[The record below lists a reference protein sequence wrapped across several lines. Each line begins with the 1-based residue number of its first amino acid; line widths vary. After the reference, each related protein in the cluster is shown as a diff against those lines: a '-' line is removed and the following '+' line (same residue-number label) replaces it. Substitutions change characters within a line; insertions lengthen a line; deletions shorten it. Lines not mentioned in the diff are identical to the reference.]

1 MTTMVDD
8 PVATGRHIANPPPE
22 HGYSPQGVAEFTQLA
37 AALAARGYPVYIDPD
52 APASNCLSVCP
63 LCAANGTPSELVIYS
78 GLWGSAGVYCV
89 AGQHVLYAIGAELGV
104 RTKLMD
110 AIDRGRRDFDRVW
123 KAIRTQNLA
132 YDLPRLDAGAEAWG
146 DMAVQAQCPLCLG
159 KGDTKH
165 HLEAFVSAFD
175 PARPSGDTSFGQL
188 RVICT
193 EQAHDP
199 LPALG
204 IVTEHSLQESHGA
217 IDWDADEAPATWL
230 IEPLIERGQ
239 FADLY
244 GPPGIGKSLWAQ
256 DNAFRLAA
264 GGARVLYLD
273 HENPAAEVKKRRR
286 DMGHHGAPPDT
297 LTYLS
302 FPPVTAL
309 DTPDGAAKLHAL
321 ADNLKPDVII
331 LDTWSKFLAGDEAS
345 PSTHTEAYNLAIV
358 PLRRK
363 GVTVIA
369 IDHAGKELGRGPR
382 GGSSKVDNVDVLWL
396 LTVKSNGRLR
406 LERKKSRT
414 GRGPD
419 LVELTRLTNPLRHE
433 HTEAKPTDVLTP
445 DVRACVAKLDE
456 CDVPPGWGRDRA
468 AEVLRANAYKVRNE
482 VLSAALKVRRERGN
496 VAADT
501 VDLSGT
507 GRGQV
512 SDQ

>member
-1 MTTMVDD
+1 MPLMVDD
-8 PVATGRHIANPPPE
+8 PAATGRHIATPPPE

-37 AALAARGYPVYIDPD
+37 AALAARGYLVELDTD
-52 APASNCLSVCP
+52 APACNCISVCP
-63 LCAANGTPSELVIYS
+63 LCAANGTPGELVISS
-78 GLWGSAGVYCV
+78 GPWGSAGVYCA
-89 AGQHVLYAIGAELGV
+89 AGRHVLYAIGAELDV

-110 AIDRGRRDFDRVW
+110 AIDRGRRDFHRVW
-123 KAIRTQNLA
+123 NVIRAKNLA
-132 YDLPRLDAGAEAWG
+132 HDLPRLDPEPDGWG
-146 DMAVQAQCPLCLG
+146 DMAVRAQCPTCLG
-159 KGDTKH
+159 EGDTEH
-165 HLEAFVSAFD
+165 RLEVFVEACE
-175 PARPSGDTSFGQL
+175 PARSKRQFGQL
-188 RVICT
+188 RVICF
-193 EQAHDP
+193 AGGHDP

-204 IVTEHSLQESHGA
+204 IVTERSLQETHGA
-217 IDWDADEAPATWL
+217 IDWDAEEAPATWL
-230 IEPLIERGQ
+230 IEPLVERGQ
-239 FADLY
+239 FASIY
-244 GPPGIGKSLWAQ
+244 GPAGIGKSLLAQ
-256 DNAFRLAA
+256 DHAFRLAA

-273 HENPAAEVKKRRR
+273 HENPVPEVKKRRR
-286 DMGHHGAPPDT
+286 DMGHHGPNPAG
-297 LTYLS
+297 LEYLS

-309 DTPDGAAKLHAL
+309 DTPEGAAKLHAL
-321 ADNLKPDVII
+321 ANNLRPDVIV

-419 LVELTRLTNPLRHE
+419 LVELTRRTNPLRHE
-433 HTEAKPTDVLTP
+433 HAEPKPTDVLTP

-482 VLSAALKVRRERGN
+482 VLAAALKVRRERGN